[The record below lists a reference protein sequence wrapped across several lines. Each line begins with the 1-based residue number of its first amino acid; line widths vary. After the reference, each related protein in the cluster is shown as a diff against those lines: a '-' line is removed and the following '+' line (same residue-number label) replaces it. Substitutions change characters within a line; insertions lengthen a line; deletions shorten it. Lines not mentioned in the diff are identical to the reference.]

1 MHRSKA
7 AGLTRGLEDLPV
19 TLTPRRVAQL
29 REIAARDH
37 AEQATVLHALADHRR
52 LKALAAFQGGELCAC
67 VLVQLL
73 GLKPSALSYHLSLLT
88 DAGLIKAR
96 RDGSFQVYS
105 LTPRGRS
112 ALELVQKLASHKKKM
127 TLTHTLDGD

>member
-1 MHRSKA
+1 MPRKTLAKFPMSLDH
-7 AGLTRGLEDLPV
+7 LPV
-19 TLTPRRVAQL
+19 AISQDH
-29 REIAARDH
+29 IARLQKIAERDYTN
-37 AEQATVLHALADHRR
+37 ETNIIQALADRRR
-52 LKALAAFQGGELCAC
+52 LKVLEALSEGELCAC

>member
-29 REIAARDH
+29 REIAAQDH
-37 AEQATVLHALADHRR
+37 AEQAAVLHALADHRR

-73 GLKPSALSYHLSLLT
+73 GLKPSALSYHLSLLA
-88 DAGLIKAR
+88 DAGLVRSR
-96 RDGSFQVYS
+96 RDGSFQLYA
-105 LTPRGRS
+105 LTPRGEL
-112 ALELVQKLASHKKKM
+112 ALELLRKL
-127 TLTHTLDGD
+127 